1 MMEFEIKTTDQD
13 AAKDVNIDVVTV
25 QLHFT
30 AEEEKRVV
38 RKIDYLDKQS
48 LSYASVFGLID
59 DLSLEGSEY
68 SWCSSLFYLGQ
79 LVAEYPFIYLMSR
92 LPLTKFVGATIV
104 FWGAVCMCLAAPT
117 NFAGFGAVRFL
128 LGVTEGAVSPA
139 FVTLT
144 SMWYRKQE
152 HASRVGIWVTMNG
165 LAQVLGSLLMY
176 GIGKQHYPRLEPW
189 RVLFLVCGALTAAFG
204 VVFYFLVPTGPQKA
218 WFLSDREREVLLARM
233 AQDREGGDKT
243 NFSKSQVKETLLDVR
258 AWFIF
263 AFGILVT
270 MQSPVLTFASLI
282 IKNLNYDKYQT
293 MLYTSPSG
301 AVQIVAIWIGVL
313 GCQLLPNNRSLVVI
327 LLSIPPLIG
336 NILLLKL
343 PLTTGWGL
351 IVSSW
356 LLLRPRK
363 KDADPD
369 PNPPPRRTSPEAP
382 GILDT
387 NCTIITQNQKQRRYK
402 LPIPDPEHR
411 QRQLQTL
418 ATSSARPQNPQSQS
432 AFFSR
437 LPLEVRNII
446 YRELFGGGRVH
457 VDYLWKR
464 PSAVVARPPTGK
476 DKGKKADAL
485 WQWWHRVCA
494 VSDEWVD
501 DRFEER
507 CVDALDERD
516 ETLPWGWEK
525 AAPPGTK
532 LQGVAAMLTVCQM
545 GYTESL
551 PILYTTNT
559 FVTGPSM
566 DTPFIIRRLLAPPY
580 TALITGMDIA
590 ITMAMPYTAPPDLP
604 GNWTTVYPAFFDLLQ
619 HSFSGL
625 RRLHLT
631 IYLNPWEK
639 SKEPVT
645 GASREWTELCF
656 FVPGD
661 WFELLRGRFETQLER
676 QTERRW
682 ALKRTSVRPLV
693 VGSCF

>member
-1 MMEFEIKTTDQD
+1 MKVEPKTTDPSTS
-13 AAKDVNIDVVTV
+13 KDVNIDVGTIR
-25 QLHFT
+25 LHFS

-38 RKIDYLDKQS
+38 RKIDCFILPLMCLVFFFQDLDKQS

-144 SMWYRKQE
+144 SMWYRKKE

-218 WFLSDREREVLLARM
+218 WFLSEREREVLLARM
-233 AQDREGGDKT
+233 AQDREGGDRT
-243 NFSKSQVKETLLDVR
+243 NFSKAQVIETLLDVR

-336 NILLLKL
+336 NVLLLKL

-356 LLLRPRK
+356 LASCISDVMVILLSLSASNVKGNTKRAMANTMYFIGYCVGCIAGPQLWQTKSAPRFFEGVVTAIVTWCVLVLAMVLYWYLCRAENIK
-363 KDADPD
+363 RDQDT
-369 PNPPPRRTSPEAP
+369 RTSAE
-382 GILDT
+382 IVLHTED
-387 NCTIITQNQKQRRYK
+387 ITDIEDRLFRY
-402 LPIPDPEHR
+402 
-411 QRQLQTL
+411 
-418 ATSSARPQNPQSQS
+418 S
-432 AFFSR
+432 
-437 LPLEVRNII
+437 
-446 YRELFGGGRVH
+446 Y
-457 VDYLWKR
+457 
-464 PSAVVARPPTGK
+464 
-476 DKGKKADAL
+476 
-485 WQWWHRVCA
+485 
-494 VSDEWVD
+494 
-501 DRFEER
+501 
-507 CVDALDERD
+507 
-516 ETLPWGWEK
+516 
-525 AAPPGTK
+525 
-532 LQGVAAMLTVCQM
+532 
-545 GYTESL
+545 
-551 PILYTTNT
+551 
-559 FVTGPSM
+559 
-566 DTPFIIRRLLAPPY
+566 
-580 TALITGMDIA
+580 
-590 ITMAMPYTAPPDLP
+590 
-604 GNWTTVYPAFFDLLQ
+604 
-619 HSFSGL
+619 
-625 RRLHLT
+625 
-631 IYLNPWEK
+631 
-639 SKEPVT
+639 
-645 GASREWTELCF
+645 
-656 FVPGD
+656 
-661 WFELLRGRFETQLER
+661 
-676 QTERRW
+676 
-682 ALKRTSVRPLV
+682 
-693 VGSCF
+693 